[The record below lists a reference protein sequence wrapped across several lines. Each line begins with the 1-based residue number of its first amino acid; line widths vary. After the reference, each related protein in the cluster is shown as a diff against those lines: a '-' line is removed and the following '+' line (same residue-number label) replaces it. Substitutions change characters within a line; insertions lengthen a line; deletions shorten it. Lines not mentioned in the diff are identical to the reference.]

1 MKKSVVLSIVAS
13 AAGIVG
19 TILGAV
25 GGAVAKKEKQ
35 AWEEEQIDKSV
46 AKYLSMNSP
55 DNNIEV

>member
-46 AKYLSMNSP
+46 AKYLAMNSP